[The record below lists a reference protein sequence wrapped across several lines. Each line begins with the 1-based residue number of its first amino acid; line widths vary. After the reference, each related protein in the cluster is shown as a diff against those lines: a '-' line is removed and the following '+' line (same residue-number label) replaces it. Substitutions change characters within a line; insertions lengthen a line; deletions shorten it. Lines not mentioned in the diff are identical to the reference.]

1 MSSTYIET
9 GGQVRVYDSAVKAH
23 DSLPLGTYRVRFSS
37 KEGFSLVRTAD
48 LAVGAEKVYGQREAK
63 VDKIFRT
70 YARLDRNLGVMLSG
84 NKGQGKS
91 MFLRMVAERAIAQE
105 LPVVL
110 VTEDADGIVDF
121 LDTLDECLVIF
132 DEFEKVFAS
141 GRGHLAEPNRQNQFL
156 TLFDG
161 MSSVRRIYC
170 VTVNDVQDVS
180 HYIVNRPGRFHYH
193 MRFDYPGPDEVR
205 EYLADQAPHAAAS
218 EVENA
223 ALFSR
228 RVNLTYDHL
237 RAIAFEMNHP
247 EAKFSEIVEDLNI
260 KAIEPSTYRV
270 EAKYLDGTI
279 LADESVLNLHERG
292 DVRRTIELRSTQRAL
307 FFSFAPRDVV
317 FEDDG
322 SISIPVHTIDAMDED
337 EEMPDELPARITL
350 TLVGQTS
357 YSFDR

>member
-1 MSSTYIET
+1 MSSTYSET

-193 MRFDYPGPDEVR
+193 MRFDYPGPD
-205 EYLADQAPHAAAS
+205 
-218 EVENA
+218 
-223 ALFSR
+223 
-228 RVNLTYDHL
+228 
-237 RAIAFEMNHP
+237 
-247 EAKFSEIVEDLNI
+247 
-260 KAIEPSTYRV
+260 
-270 EAKYLDGTI
+270 
-279 LADESVLNLHERG
+279 
-292 DVRRTIELRSTQRAL
+292 
-307 FFSFAPRDVV
+307 
-317 FEDDG
+317 
-322 SISIPVHTIDAMDED
+322 
-337 EEMPDELPARITL
+337 
-350 TLVGQTS
+350 
-357 YSFDR
+357 